1 MVRLSSI
8 AVATLASA
16 GTACAFVPSSRRQA
30 VVLLVRPS
38 QPQPQPVSSALQL
51 TLDDSWA
58 EISQRIAFDPAVVK
72 NNLDNVDLNGIEKSL
87 EGDLASIVAS
97 LKQLVIAYQHLPMY
111 AQVLIGLT
119 PVALTAVSVLYSL
132 SFPSADFRKGME
144 PYVRGNYDPLQAK
157 AFYQKHPQVV
167 VQRALQLFRLSNKFI
182 LALLIDKNIL
192 KREEKMRPQRAEELL
207 QLITQLGPT
216 AIKVGQALSV
226 RPDITPSEYATA
238 LSSLQDQVPPFES
251 AQARQILQQELGASR
266 YSELDGITNGKPVA
280 SASIGQVYKANINGK
295 DVAVK
300 VQRPNV
306 LADIA
311 LDLYLVREFA
321 PFYQKYIAKSQTDL
335 QGLANEWGRGF
346 IAELDYKQEARST
359 IRFNEEMQKRKLDA
373 VCAPIVISDYSTE
386 QILVTGWVDGV
397 RLDRSEAEDIPRLC
411 SVALNAYLV
420 MLLELRSLHC
430 DPHPG
435 NLLRTTDG
443 RLCILDFGMTLEIDP
458 TLQYS
463 LLEYLA
469 HCTSNNYD
477 KVPEDLVNMGFLK
490 PERLEYAKRSGF
502 LEPLVY
508 FLKEAGKGGGA
519 NTVRDRVIADFR
531 ERYPG
536 MSDDE
541 MRKAVREEMKVRA
554 PMNEWGGYG
563 GVVSHSGMLS
573 LSYESL

>member
-8 AVATLASA
+8 AVATLAA
-16 GTACAFVPSSRRQA
+16 AVGKACAFVPSARRQ
-30 VVLLVRPS
+30 VVLLRS
-38 QPQPQPVSSALQL
+38 QPPVSSALQI

-58 EISQRIAFDPAVVK
+58 EISQRIAFDPAIVK
-72 NNLDNVDLNGIEKSL
+72 NNLESVDLNEIETSL
-87 EGDLASIVAS
+87 ITF
-97 LKQLVIAYQHLPMY
+97 LKQLAISYQHLPIY
-111 AQVLIGLT
+111 AQVAIGLT

-132 SFPSADFRKGME
+132 SFPPADFRKGLE
-144 PYVRGNYDPLQAK
+144 PYVRGNYDPIQAK
-157 AFYQKHPQVV
+157 AFYQKHPKIVL
-167 VQRALQLFRLSNKFI
+167 QRALQLFRLSNKFI
-182 LALLIDKNIL
+182 INLFIDKNIL
-192 KREEKMRPQRAEELL
+192 KREESMRPQRADELL
-207 QLITQLGPT
+207 QLITQMGVT
-216 AIKVGQALSV
+216 SIKVGQALSV
-226 RPDITPSEYATA
+226 RPDIIPSEYATA

-251 AQARQILQQELGASR
+251 AQARLILQQELGASR
-266 YSELDGITNGKPVA
+266 YSDLDGIANGKPVA
-280 SASIGQVYKANINGK
+280 SASIGQVYKANMNGK

-359 IRFNEEMQKRKLDA
+359 IRFNQEMKKRKLDA
-373 VCAPIVISDYSTE
+373 VCAPIVVTDYSTE
-386 QILVTGWVDGV
+386 QILVTEWVDGV
-397 RLDRSEAEDIPRLC
+397 RLDRSQADDIPRLC

-469 HCTSNNYD
+469 HCTSDNYD

-490 PERLEYAKRSGF
+490 PDRLEYAKRTGF

-508 FLKEAGKGGGA
+508 FLKQAGKGGGA
-519 NTVRDRVIADFR
+519 NTVRDRVIKDFR

-541 MRKAVREEMKVRA
+541 MRKVVREEMKVRA
-554 PMNEWGGYG
+554 PMHGMYYG

-573 LSYESL
+573 LSYYY